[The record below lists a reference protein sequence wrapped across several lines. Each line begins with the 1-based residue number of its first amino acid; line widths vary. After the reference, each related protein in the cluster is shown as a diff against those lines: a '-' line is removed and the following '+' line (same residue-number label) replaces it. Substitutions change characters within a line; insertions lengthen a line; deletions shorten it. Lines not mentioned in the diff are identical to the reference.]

1 MEYKSRRNS
10 SKDEKEGKPEEADIR
25 LENTIWRNI
34 ENYKSQYE
42 KKIEELSR
50 KNRKPTSEEI
60 REVYLI
66 LEKLCNEYEKADT
79 YVIYD
84 DFKEFN
90 EEWCQAKRKMET
102 LLRRYEKFIMKTD
115 TQSNKIGDKDEEPE
129 L

>member
-34 ENYKSQYE
+34 EKYNSQYE

-79 YVIYD
+79 YVAYD
-84 DFKEFN
+84 DFKIFN
-90 EEWCQAKRKMET
+90 EEWNKVKRKMER
-102 LLRRYEKFIMKTD
+102 LLKLYGRFMEKPDI
-115 TQSNKIGDKDEEPE
+115 QGNKRGDKDEEPE